1 MESLL
6 RTRSGR
12 WLLFILGWVA
22 LSFLFAPEAYLS
34 FYLRHSPMSWRE
46 TLQITVIN
54 SAIAL
59 LFIPGIVFLARRF
72 PLERKTWRLALA
84 VHIPACLAFS
94 VLHSLLYAMACH
106 AWQGV
111 VGATL
116 YYRFHPNLLTY
127 WAFVGATQ
135 AFDYFRKYQEREREV
150 TRLSLEMLK
159 AQMQPHFLFNSLH
172 TISAM
177 MHVDVKRA
185 DRMLSR
191 LSSLLRMTLGNIGR
205 QEVRL
210 AEEIAFVEA
219 YLDIERERF
228 GERLELRIEVAHEA
242 LDALVPA
249 LFLQPLVEN
258 CIRHGFAAPAEDG
271 IISIGAARDGG
282 RLLLTVADNG
292 RGLSKAPLR
301 DGVGINNSLARL
313 QQLYGEDQGFDIE
326 SREPAG
332 VLVTVAIPFHTG
344 REIEL
349 PPEVLSDGHPD
360 IDRGRRAL
368 GANPHRLPAR
378 H

>member
-12 WLLFILGWVA
+12 WLLFILGWVT
-22 LSFLFAPEAYLS
+22 LSLLFAPEAYLS

-72 PLERKTWRLALA
+72 PLERRTWRVALA

-127 WAFVGATQ
+127 WAIVGATQ
-135 AFDYFRKYQEREREV
+135 AFDYFRKYQEREREI

-210 AEEIAFVEA
+210 ADEIAFVEA

-258 CIRHGFAAPAEDG
+258 SVRHGFAAPAEDG
-271 IISIGAARDGG
+271 IISIGAARDGE
-282 RLLLTVADNG
+282 RLFLTVTDNG
-292 RGLSKAPLR
+292 RGLSGAQPR
-301 DGVGINNSLARL
+301 EGVGITNTRARL
-313 QQLYGEDQGFDIE
+313 KQLYGADHEFDIE
-326 SREPAG
+326 ACASSG
-332 VLVTVAIPFHTG
+332 VLVTVAIPFHLA
-344 REIEL
+344 RELEL
-349 PPEVLSDGHPD
+349 PTEVVSDGHKD
-360 IDRGRRAL
+360 LDSGRRAL
-368 GANPHRLPAR
+368 GANPHRVPAR

>member
-1 MESLL
+1 
-6 RTRSGR
+6 
-12 WLLFILGWVA
+12 VA
-22 LSFLFAPEAYLS
+22 LSLLFAPEAYLS

-72 PLERKTWRLALA
+72 PLERKTWRVALA

-135 AFDYFRKYQEREREV
+135 AFDYFRKYQEREREI

-210 AEEIAFVEA
+210 ADEIAFVEA

-242 LDALVPA
+242 LDAMVPA

-258 CIRHGFAAPAEDG
+258 SVRHGFAAPAEDG
-271 IISIGAARDGG
+271 IIAIGAARDGE
-282 RLLLTVADNG
+282 RLFLTVTDNG
-292 RGLSKAPLR
+292 RGLSGAHPR
-301 DGVGINNSLARL
+301 EGVGITNTRARL
-313 QQLYGEDQGFDIE
+313 NQLYGEDHEFDLE
-326 SREPAG
+326 GCAASG
-332 VLVTVAIPFHTG
+332 VVVTLAIPFRTA
-344 REIEL
+344 RETEL
-349 PPEVLSDGHPD
+349 STEVVSDGHTD
-360 IDRGRRAL
+360 IDSGRRAL
-368 GANPHRLPAR
+368 GANPHRVPAR
-378 H
+378 R

>member
-1 MESLL
+1 M
-6 RTRSGR
+6 
-12 WLLFILGWVA
+12 
-22 LSFLFAPEAYLS
+22 
-34 FYLRHSPMSWRE
+34 
-46 TLQITVIN
+46 
-54 SAIAL
+54 
-59 LFIPGIVFLARRF
+59 
-72 PLERKTWRLALA
+72 
-84 VHIPACLAFS
+84 
-94 VLHSLLYAMACH
+94 LYALACH

-116 YYRFHPNLLTY
+116 FYRFHPNLLTY

-159 AQMQPHFLFNSLH
+159 AQMQPHFLFNTLH

-228 GERLELRIEVAHEA
+228 GERLELRIEVAHET

-258 CIRHGFAAPAEDG
+258 SVRHGFAAPADDG
-271 IISIGAARDGG
+271 VISIGAARDGQ

-292 RGLSKAPLR
+292 RGLASLSPR
-301 DGVGINNSLARL
+301 EGVGITNTRL
-313 QQLYGEDQGFDIE
+313 RLKQLYGGDHSFGIE
-326 SREPAG
+326 PRAPAG
-332 VLVTVAIPFHTG
+332 VLVRVSIPFQTAHDTAAVD
-344 REIEL
+344 
-349 PPEVLSDGHPD
+349 EVVSHEHPD
-360 IDRGRRAL
+360 LDRGRRAL
-368 GANPHRLPAR
+368 GANAHRVPAGQ
-378 H
+378 

>member
-12 WLLFILGWVA
+12 WTLFVLGWVA
-22 LSFLFAPEAYLS
+22 LSLLFAPEAYLS
-34 FYLRHSPMSWRE
+34 FYLRHNPMSWQE
-46 TLQITVIN
+46 TLQLTVIN

-59 LFIPGIVFLARRF
+59 LFIPGIVWLTRRY
-72 PLERKTWRLALA
+72 PLERKRWRVALA
-84 VHIPACLAFS
+84 AHVPACLAFS
-94 VLHSLLYAMACH
+94 VLHSVLYALACR
-106 AWQGV
+106 AWEDAGSP
-111 VGATL
+111 L

-159 AQMQPHFLFNSLH
+159 AQMQPHFLFNTLH

-177 MHVDVKRA
+177 MHSDVRRA

-210 AEEIAFVEA
+210 ADELAFVEA
-219 YLDIERERF
+219 YLEIERERF
-228 GERLELRIEVAHEA
+228 GERLEMRIEVAHET

-258 CIRHGFAAPAEDG
+258 CIRHGFAAPAADG
-271 IISIGAARDGG
+271 IISLGAVRDGE
-282 RLLLTVADNG
+282 RLVLSVADNG
-292 RGLSKAPLR
+292 RGMPATPREGLGLSNTR
-301 DGVGINNSLARL
+301 ARL
-313 QQLYGEDQGFDIE
+313 RQLFGEDQTFSIE
-326 SREPAG
+326 PCTPRG
-332 VLVTVAIPFHTG
+332 VLVTLTIPFHLA
-344 REIEL
+344 RAEEIERH
-349 PPEVLSDGHPD
+349 EHPD
-360 IDRGRRAL
+360 PDRGRRAV
-368 GANPHRLPAR
+368 GANTHRVPAR